1 MASPAMAVAFPGHVI
16 AAGDPDQASVLMI
29 QKRLNQLGCGPIP
42 EDGDFGAKTQA
53 AVELFQI
60 RSADHFGMP
69 LHADG
74 QVGPLTWASLFA
86 MPVLPTVETASSP
99 LLTGTLTFASSE
111 VGVMEKPLGSNRG
124 PRVDEYLRSVNIDP
138 TTGSF
143 PWCAAFI
150 YFCFQKAAAG
160 LGVANPVIQTGGVLE
175 H

>member
-1 MASPAMAVAFPGHVI
+1 MAGTAMPTAFPGRVI
-16 AAGDPDQASVLMI
+16 GVDDSDKANVLLI

-86 MPVLPTVETASSP
+86 MPVLPTVEIASSP

-124 PRVDEYLRSVNIDP
+124 PRFFGTLEQSG
-138 TTGSF
+138 GS
-143 PWCAAFI
+143 
-150 YFCFQKAAAG
+150 
-160 LGVANPVIQTGGVLE
+160 
-175 H
+175 